1 MKRKRNP
8 ALIELML
15 VIVFFSLASL
25 ILLQMFAKAFTL
37 SKQNIALA
45 NGQILLEDLMNQWMA
60 DPATPVAQ
68 DGVYR
73 FNEEMN
79 LDPDGRY
86 LLCVERSETETLA
99 SITLTLQEQET
110 TLIDFH
116 TTIGK
121 EESK

>member
-45 NGQILLEDLMNQWMA
+45 NGQILLEDLM
-60 DPATPVAQ
+60 
-68 DGVYR
+68 YR

-116 TTIGK
+116 TTISK